1 MSRTV
6 EHHTGSLLAL
16 VCPWE
21 GAGSWGTTTKQ
32 RSNSSPQCEVM
43 AGSGNLWQLQK
54 HQQQMQFL
62 KAQYSANTLLLYLTS
77 WCLTG
82 YNT

>member
-6 EHHTGSLLAL
+6 EHHIGSLLAL

-21 GAGSWGTTTKQ
+21 GAGSWRTTTKQ

-54 HQQQMQFL
+54 HQQ
-62 KAQYSANTLLLYLTS
+62 
-77 WCLTG
+77 
-82 YNT
+82 